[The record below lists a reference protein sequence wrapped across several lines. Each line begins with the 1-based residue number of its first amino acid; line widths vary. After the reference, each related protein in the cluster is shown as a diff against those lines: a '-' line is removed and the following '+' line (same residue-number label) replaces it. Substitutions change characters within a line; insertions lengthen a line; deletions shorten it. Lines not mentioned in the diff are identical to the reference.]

1 MTLLR
6 LDLSLFTNG
15 NATDSQHF
23 ASDLLESLRRHGFV
37 KIINHGIPD
46 HTVAEMFE
54 WVRVHDPRPSLYPF
68 LTARIW
74 AIRRI
79 NHSSGCRQTKRI
91 LLLTVRD
98 LSLSEVGAKSELRT
112 VLRFTGKV
120 YSSLM

>member
-1 MTLLR
+1 MTLSR
-6 LDLSLFTNG
+6 LDLSLFTSG
-15 NATDSQHF
+15 NATDSQHL

-37 KIINHGIPD
+37 KIVNHGIPD
-46 HTVAEMFE
+46 HTVAKMFE
-54 WVRVHDPRPSLYPF
+54 WVSVHDPRPSLYPS
-68 LTARIW
+68 LTARTW

-79 NHSSGCRQTKRI
+79 KLSSGCRQKTRI
-91 LLLTVRD
+91 PLLTVRD